1 MPATPSSRRP
11 PTKWRRRETSSRR
24 SSGRKMPRAVLFNS
38 TAGWWRDCMRT
49 WQNGPSRLRTRS
61 RQWRIDGAALCVAV
75 VLAGGLP
82 AAPALAEDTPVAA
95 ISVSGEAQV
104 SVPPDRAEIDAG
116 VSTEAKTAREAS
128 ETNNAAMGKV
138 LLALKGAGIEEQDFQ
153 TSRLSLQPQYAPNR
167 SGPNAVV
174 GYRADNRVTVKLRDV
189 TKIAATIDLL
199 VAAGA
204 NELGGINFMVSTASK
219 LLDEAREQAIADAR
233 RKAEI
238 YAKAAGVTLGS
249 PVSISEEGTPGAA
262 PFRKMAAGMAAS
274 APVAQGE
281 ETLHVTVSVVWAIK
295 PAGQ

>member
-1 MPATPSSRRP
+1 M
-11 PTKWRRRETSSRR
+11 
-24 SSGRKMPRAVLFNS
+24 
-38 TAGWWRDCMRT
+38 
-49 WQNGPSRLRTRS
+49 RS
-61 RQWRIDGAALCVAV
+61 RQWRIDRAPLRVAAA
-75 VLAGGLP
+75 LAGGLL
-82 AAPALAEDTPVAA
+82 ATPALAQVTPIAT

-104 SVPPDRAEIDAG
+104 SAPPDLAQIDAG

-138 LLALKGAGIEEQDFQ
+138 LLALKGAGIDEKDFQ

-174 GYRADNRVTVKLRDV
+174 GYRAANRVTIKLRDV
-189 TKIAATIDLL
+189 TKVAGMIDIL

-204 NELGGINFMVSTASK
+204 NELGGINFVVTAASK
-219 LLDEAREQAIADAR
+219 LLDDAREQAIADAR

-238 YAKAAGVTLGS
+238 YARAAGVTLGS
-249 PVSISEEGTPGAA
+249 PVSISEEGAPGPA

-281 ETLHVTVSVVWAIK
+281 ETLHVTVNVSWAIK
-295 PAGQ
+295 QQGQ